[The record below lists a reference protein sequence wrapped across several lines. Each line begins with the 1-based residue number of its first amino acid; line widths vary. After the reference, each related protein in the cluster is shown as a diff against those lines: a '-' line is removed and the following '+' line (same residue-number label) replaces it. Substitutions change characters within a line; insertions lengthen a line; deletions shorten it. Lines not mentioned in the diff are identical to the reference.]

1 MSIEVIILFAS
12 RKLTVFIS
20 SSQTQWLFL
29 GRESWSCSMTSL
41 LSCVQSRIHHQHST
55 WVESGLFNWSSC
67 RHSKVPSLSHLQEF
81 AQVSMLDCCVHT
93 EMNPLPRYSCCLNC
107 CRHDCRFLNQ
117 NHRFL
122 LLWSSREAWYYST
135 DRGTSAFSA
144 WQRLTGQKKL
154 MPPKRPPSLCR
165 WLRWDTAGFWK
176 YSWARTK
183 PGWRLGA
190 RSHWE
195 ALTWTCRH
203 SQGIFASRL
212 KEQEGDQDTEIA
224 TEQRHKIRIVAAI
237 VQVPPD
243 GRCRASTF

>member
-93 EMNPLPRYSCCLNC
+93 KMNPLPRYFCYLNC

-117 NHRFL
+117 NHRFP

-135 DRGTSAFSA
+135 DCGTSAFSA

-154 MPPKRPPSLCR
+154 MPPKRPPSLC
-165 WLRWDTAGFWK
+165 DDPSGT
-176 YSWARTK
+176 
-183 PGWRLGA
+183 RLDSENTVELEQSQGEGLVPEVTGK
-190 RSHWE
+190 RSHGL
-195 ALTWTCRH
+195 ADILKAFLL
-203 SQGIFASRL
+203 QGWKSKKGIRTLRL
-212 KEQEGDQDTEIA
+212 QQNRDTKFE
-224 TEQRHKIRIVAAI
+224 
-237 VQVPPD
+237 
-243 GRCRASTF
+243 